1 MELMTWRQSSR
12 DSGSPGALPVS
23 PWLEGIWLQ
32 VPENSIYTDLKIR
45 DLSFLPNEFG
55 GKRLLMRVRDPMI
68 RAPLSDKEA
77 PARK

>member
-1 MELMTWRQSSR
+1 METMLLGQGELW
-12 DSGSPGALPVS
+12 GSPSLS
-23 PWLEGIWLQ
+23 RLEGIWLQ
-32 VPENSIYTDLKIR
+32 VPENSIYSDLKIR